1 MSNLKRR
8 ISYILPAPSPD
19 APPPLLTL
27 PPYDQEKKGHP
38 TPFILPKAS
47 PNLGSRNPF
56 LQPKRESHQRKNPGH
71 PQHCLGVEA
80 LALDTTT
87 VLEGESSPG
96 GILYTAGRDGLVAS
110 WDLDV
115 PHTRRFSPRYSS
127 HDGKKRQKRIRWESI
142 GDDAEFFEDDD
153 EADQAEGSGSD
164 EEWVDMK
171 KKFDEVPYED
181 RWEVDKVDLGRRSP
195 QTTFRQSAQT
205 HTDWVNAM
213 LLCNYNRTAITASS
227 DRTIRAWTPHTSS
240 DDQTP
245 SAPAL
250 IGTHDDYV
258 KSLAW
263 AKGHGYLWSGGLD
276 QKICLWDIKETRGSD
291 PILTVPITDAEG
303 ERGSVYTLGTD
314 QAGTTLAAG
323 TAERTVRL
331 WDARAGPKSTGYLI
345 GHEDRVRSI
354 LISESGKYMLTG
366 AADST
371 IKLWSLSA
379 HRCLHTF
386 THSSSSIWSLFS
398 SHPNLERFYSGS
410 RDGYLCAI
418 DFEGCGDTSQAE
430 CVVLAREGDVEE
442 KGKKE
447 GGTFEG
453 EEGIRSIVAM
463 DDEYVWTSTGSADVH
478 RWRDVGRRISRL
490 DKEFDGATYKR
501 RSWLDSNPLSAV
513 DGISRR
519 LLDSGEDDLT
529 RTDTRDSRSISFAP
543 APAARSNSDEATS
556 PVSPVSAVPPAMR
569 ERLNHRSSLSTSSIV
584 SDTTTPEENDE
595 GSRNG
600 IPYTAL
606 VNLAP
611 DEGVYGFGGAAGSV
625 LSFAR
630 RGDSPRH
637 STSEPVIT
645 TKRSTFRNRDVDSAA
660 IPLRSSPDEQGRIQG
675 REGLIRSL
683 VLNDKQHV
691 VTVDTL
697 GGVAIW
703 NIMSGRCVGVFDWQ
717 EIAEALHI
725 SITPH
730 GEPAVRKQIRKYALD
745 VLELVKKCVDG
756 DVEIFPWCAGI
767 DTKIGSLVV
776 HLDEGRVFD
785 ADAFAD
791 ELGVVGGDINEDT
804 RINLGKWALSNLFR
818 GLILAEEHEVTSH
831 IPPSP
836 TSPSGSSLHEAPH
849 APSRMRAPSLSTPID
864 RPPTSA
870 HRKRA
875 MTGSF
880 SKARPTLN
888 IPVTSPNMGRQ
899 AVFLDVPADG
909 QRGREEG
916 WRGYETSKVG
926 TPGKMGLTGQPAVE
940 SPTLGMGSGALSNSY
955 TSASGKDYFSARG
968 SDPSPPGNANGG
980 GKESSGSIG
989 KSPAATPSGGGLMGK
1004 LKSLGKKKAAETAM
1018 PAVQEKEVVEE
1029 DTGPKVSEK
1038 DAAQLEMLDLVR
1050 SHHFHPPPPHEAPP
1064 LHYPPTTTLLLSEQ
1078 VGNAGA
1084 WVVTYRSQV
1093 STTERDMEALEMN
1106 SPMWLLDCIFANR
1119 VKEKAVPR
1127 VTFVLKPKPES
1138 GLPSLVEPS
1147 QTVFANR
1154 SLRAKRIYTHI
1165 ADKLNDILPPPQAPQ
1180 ARLTPD
1186 DLELRLAAAPDVGVI
1201 NGRTSVWQLRTL
1213 AKHKT
1218 EVLVYYSLKGVAD
1231 RGE

>member
-8 ISYILPAPSPD
+8 ISYVLPNPSPD
-19 APPPLLTL
+19 APPPLLSL
-27 PPYDQEKKGHP
+27 PPFDHDKKGHP
-38 TPFILPKAS
+38 TPFILPKAA
-47 PNLGSRNPF
+47 PTFGSRNPF
-56 LQPKRESHQRKNPGH
+56 LQTKRDSQQRKSPGH

-87 VLEGESSPG
+87 VLEGDSSPG

-110 WDLDV
+110 WDLDI

-127 HDGKKRQKRIRWESI
+127 LDGKKKPKRIRWESI

-153 EADQAEGSGSD
+153 EVDPAEGSGSD

-181 RWEVDKVDLGRRSP
+181 RWEVDKVELAKRSP

-227 DRTIRAWTPHTSS
+227 DRTIRAWTPHTSG
-240 DDQTP
+240 DDESP
-245 SAPAL
+245 STPAL

-276 QKICLWDIKETRGSD
+276 QKIHLWDVKETRGSD
-291 PILTVPITDAEG
+291 PILTVPITDADDQ
-303 ERGSVYTLGTD
+303 RGSVYTLGTD

-331 WDARAGPKSTGYLI
+331 WDARSGPKSTGYLI

-354 LISESGKYMLTG
+354 LISDSGKYMLTG
-366 AADST
+366 SADST

-410 RDGYLCAI
+410 RDGHLCAI
-418 DFEGCGDTSQAE
+418 DFEGCGDISQGE
-430 CVVLAREGDVEE
+430 CVVLAREGEVEE
-442 KGKKE
+442 NGRRV
-447 GGTFEG
+447 GGTYEG

-490 DKEFDGATYKR
+490 DKDFGGTSFKR

-513 DGISRR
+513 DPINKR
-519 LLDSGEDDLT
+519 LLDSGEDGLT

-543 APAARSNSDEATS
+543 VPAVRNNSDEPAS
-556 PVSPVSAVPPAMR
+556 PISPVSAVPPALR
-569 ERLNHRSSLSTSSIV
+569 DRLNHRSSLSTSSFV
-584 SDTTTPEENDE
+584 SDTTTPEEEDV
-595 GSRNG
+595 GTRNG
-600 IPYTAL
+600 LPYSAL

-611 DEGVYGFGGAAGSV
+611 DEGVYGFGAASGSV
-625 LSFAR
+625 ASFAR
-630 RGDSPRH
+630 RPDEPRQP
-637 STSEPVIT
+637 TDPIDPN
-645 TKRSTFRNRDVDSAA
+645 KRSAFLNRDVDSAA
-660 IPLRSSPDEQGRIQG
+660 IPLRPTPDEDGRIQG
-675 REGLIRSL
+675 REGLIRSGTCL
-683 VLNDKQHV
+683 DKQHV

-703 NIMSGRCVGVFDWQ
+703 NIMSGLCIGIFDWQ
-717 EIAEALHI
+717 EIAEAFHI
-725 SITPH
+725 TVKPN
-730 GEPAVRKQIRKYALD
+730 GEAAVRKQIRRHASD
-745 VLELVKKCVDG
+745 VIDLVRKRVDG
-756 DVEIFPWCAGI
+756 EVEIFPWLAGI

-791 ELGVVGGDINEDT
+791 ELGLSGGDIDEDI

-818 GLILAEEHEVTSH
+818 GLILAEEHEVTSQV
-831 IPPSP
+831 PPLS
-836 TSPSGSSLHEAPH
+836 SPSNPAFLEAPH

-864 RPPTSA
+864 RPQTSA

-880 SKARPTLN
+880 SKTRPTLN
-888 IPVTSPNMGRQ
+888 IPVTSPTMGRQ
-899 AVFLDVPADG
+899 AVFLDMPDEEAREG
-909 QRGREEG
+909 GREEG
-916 WRGYETSKVG
+916 WRGFDTSKAG
-926 TPGKMGLTGQPAVE
+926 TPGRMGLSGPPTVE
-940 SPTLGMGSGALSNSY
+940 SHTFGMGSGVLSNSY
-955 TSASGKDYFSARG
+955 TSASGKDYFSPRKT
-968 SDPSPPGNANGG
+968 DPSPPGNANGG
-980 GKESSGSIG
+980 GKESNGSIG
-989 KSPAATPSGGGLMGK
+989 KSPATPGGGGLMGK
-1004 LKSLGKKKAAETAM
+1004 LKNLGKKKTAESAM
-1018 PAVQEKEVVEE
+1018 PAVQEREIFKE
-1029 DTGPKVSEK
+1029 DTGPKVSER

-1064 LHYPPTTTLLLSEQ
+1064 IHYPPNTTLLLSEQ

-1119 VKEKAVPR
+1119 VKEKPVPR
-1127 VTFVLKPKPES
+1127 VTFVLKPQQGS
-1138 GLPSLVEPS
+1138 SLPLLSETS
-1147 QTVFANR
+1147 RTVFANR

-1165 ADKLNDILPPPQAPQ
+1165 ADKLNDATPSTQTK
-1180 ARLTPD
+1180 LTPD
-1186 DLELRLAAAPDVGVI
+1186 DLELFLAQKSELGVI

-1213 AKHKT
+1213 AENKS
-1218 EVLVYYSLKGVAD
+1218 EVLVYYALKGESVK
-1231 RGE
+1231 R